1 MQTLPDRAA
10 LCVLHH
16 IAQSAPK
23 TLWVLYHTCSTLRR
37 LLLPIPVRN
46 SSNNTRLLLS
56 GHSSTLFVGE
66 TECDMSSHNDSTNN
80 ISTTIT
86 TTHSHR
92 PDLRANRNHS
102 SREIWALA
110 FHSLLATVSLTFPPP
125 DFLKLLAR
133 RHFHLVHFAVHA
145 GTSLGPQ
152 DLAFALLVAIAA
164 PCPPLCRRLIDAGA
178 ALALDDSW
186 HPDPLH
192 YAAEMGCNSVCTMLV
207 RSDAA
212 KGRSGKSDC
221 SAMTDGCYNTAP
233 LLIRTNSIGTIES
246 ESIGCRSV
254 STINANSNIIS
265 KTDTNCSYINRSHKR
280 YGRPLDRAVY
290 ARQFSTC
297 QLLLKLGAAK
307 RDDPGLIDAICYN
320 DQDLCDWLLAK
331 GANPNLSDRTGG
343 DSPLYIAAL
352 VGNDTI
358 CQHLVAAGALLVSTP
373 SPPSPAAAAA
383 VTCTITPTTS
393 ISSTTSIG
401 STGQDPV
408 SNLAPPSPPSSPPAP
423 LVPTNPILLSTM
435 QPQSPLFAAITGGH
449 LRAFKSLLA
458 MAKTYGVL
466 RHLAPSLFLEVCR
479 CGQPEMLQ
487 QLYSAGTFKG
497 IDKQALLYVAI
508 DAGHASVCQVLV
520 DDIDFQIKD
529 LEELSSDGQQT
540 LLHRAAW
547 ARSGPCCEVLVA
559 AGADINGLNKGL
571 DTPLHIAIE
580 SGSLELC
587 TTLIRLGANVNAANR
602 SGETPLHYAAMHAL
616 PAICVLLADS
626 GAHLYSQSNDGQN
639 PLHLA
644 VETGSYDTCF
654 SLVYDIGA
662 DVNATNRAGE
672 TPLHRAAMFAYY
684 DVCELLIMCGALI
697 NAISHVGATPLD
709 FAMADLDSR
718 LALYLKSHGAL
729 VSSKLGEIVYTFR
742 LRMKLES

>member
-56 GHSSTLFVGE
+56 GHSSTLFFK
-66 TECDMSSHNDSTNN
+66 
-80 ISTTIT
+80 
-86 TTHSHR
+86 
-92 PDLRANRNHS
+92 
-102 SREIWALA
+102 EIWALA

-246 ESIGCRSV
+246 ESIGCRS
-254 STINANSNIIS
+254 
-265 KTDTNCSYINRSHKR
+265 
-280 YGRPLDRAVY
+280 
-290 ARQFSTC
+290 
-297 QLLLKLGAAK
+297 
-307 RDDPGLIDAICYN
+307 
-320 DQDLCDWLLAK
+320 DLCDWLLAK

-373 SPPSPAAAAA
+373 SPSPPPAAAAAAA

-718 LALYLKSHGAL
+718 LALYLKSHGRLLAPSW
-729 VSSKLGEIVYTFR
+729 VKLYTFR

>member
-423 LVPTNPILLSTM
+423 L
-435 QPQSPLFAAITGGH
+435 
-449 LRAFKSLLA
+449 
-458 MAKTYGVL
+458 
-466 RHLAPSLFLEVCR
+466 
-479 CGQPEMLQ
+479 PEMLQ

-616 PAICVLLADS
+616 PPSV
-626 GAHLYSQSNDGQN
+626 
-639 PLHLA
+639 
-644 VETGSYDTCF
+644 
-654 SLVYDIGA
+654 LVYDIGA